1 MIVNQIIK
9 KEKNF
14 YLIHIIAYAM
24 SILDFFPSYLIIFIM
39 FMRSECDSYRIN
51 QMINNQKINLY
62 IVNIFRIKRIK
73 QN

>member
-1 MIVNQIIK
+1 
-9 KEKNF
+9 
-14 YLIHIIAYAM
+14 M
-24 SILDFFPSYLIIFIM
+24 SILDFFPSYLILFIM